1 MKKVIL
7 QQGQVHYM
15 LSLTCKRSA
24 AMPYWLEA
32 NALTLLLH

>member
-7 QQGQVHYM
+7 QQGQVYDI
-15 LSLTCKRSA
+15 LSLTFKRSA
-24 AMPYWLEA
+24 ARPYWLEA